1 MAHRSAQTASNG
13 SVSHNSA
20 ATFATQTSDMPD
32 EPNPSPRQTLSY
44 IKGLLQSRRLIPKN
58 KMGQNFLIDL
68 NLLDVVVRTAELTK
82 EDCVL
87 EVGTGTGG
95 LTSRLA
101 DVAGGVFTVE
111 LDPKFFE
118 MSRHLLAARPNV
130 RQLHGD
136 ALAGKNQLNP
146 HLVSGWNAIDD
157 ELRLTRRKVVANL
170 PYAIATPLIANL
182 IIAGIPIERMVVMVQ
197 WEVAER
203 MTAASGTKDFGAL
216 AVLLQSVTDVEI
228 VRRIAPTNFWPRP
241 EVDSAIVLIQ
251 PNAAK
256 ARRVPALMKWRAFLR
271 DLYTHRRKN
280 LRQALSGWPTGRKDK
295 TVVDAELARLGID
308 GSVRAETLDVEQ
320 HLRLYAAFQGD
331 AP

>member
-1 MAHRSAQTASNG
+1 VPEESI
-13 SVSHNSA
+13 
-20 ATFATQTSDMPD
+20 
-32 EPNPSPRQTLSY
+32 PSPRQTLSY

-68 NLLDVVVRTAELTK
+68 NLVDLVVRTAELTK

-87 EVGTGTGG
+87 EVGTGTGS
-95 LTSRLA
+95 LSARLA
-101 DVAGGVFTVE
+101 DSAGGVFTVE
-111 LDPKFFE
+111 LDPEFFE
-118 MSRHLLAARPNV
+118 MSRQLLAARPNV

-146 HLVSGWNAIDD
+146 HLLGGWTALTD
-157 ELRLTRRKVVANL
+157 ELKLTQRKVVANL

-182 IIAGIPIERMVVMVQ
+182 IIAGIPIERTVVMVQ

-203 MTAASGTKDFGAL
+203 MVAVPGTKDFGAL
-216 AVLLQSVTDVEI
+216 AVLLQSVTDVEV

-241 EVDSAIVLIQ
+241 EVDSAIVLIR

-256 ARRVPALMKWRAFLR
+256 AARVPTLLKWRAFLR

-295 TVVDAELARLGID
+295 TEVDAMLARLGMD

>member
-1 MAHRSAQTASNG
+1 MADD
-13 SVSHNSA
+13 
-20 ATFATQTSDMPD
+20 ATPT
-32 EPNPSPRQTLSY
+32 PRQTLSY
-44 IKGLLQSRRLIPKN
+44 IKDLLQSRRLIPKN

-68 NLLDVVVRTAELTK
+68 NLLDLVIRSADVTK
-82 EDCVL
+82 DDCVL
-87 EVGTGTGG
+87 EVGTGTGS
-95 LTSRLA
+95 LTTRLA
-101 DVAGGVFTVE
+101 EMAGGVFTVE
-111 LDPKFFE
+111 LDPQFYA
-118 MSRHLLAARPNV
+118 MSRQLLAARPNV

-146 HLVSGWNAIDD
+146 HLLSGWNTLAD
-157 ELRLTRRKVVANL
+157 ECKLTRRKLVANL

-203 MTAASGTKDFGAL
+203 MIAVPGTKDFGAL

-228 VRRIAPTNFWPRP
+228 VRRIAPSNFWPRP
-241 EVDSAIVLIQ
+241 EVDSAIVLIK

-256 ARRVPALMKWRAFLR
+256 AQRVPALPKWRAFLR

-280 LRQALSGWPTGRKDK
+280 LRQALFGWPSGRRDK
-295 TVVDAELARLGID
+295 GEVDAMLTRLGMD

-320 HLRLYAAFQGD
+320 HLRLYGAFEGD